1 MKTGIMFLFIGY
13 SKWYHML
20 PGQILI
26 VCSFLSREYWKMICR
41 HWIIVRLQLNV
52 IMIYW
57 KWLTN
62 KHTLILEYTPLIKC
76 VPQFNRLKI
85 CAIRRRA
92 TPHLEITKVYS
103 SLHCVLDPMLRDFI
117 PFHRVPLR
125 DFQTTRKP
133 VRNKKKEAIIDT
145 LYDYIIECTLT
156 TVELIRVVSTVI
168 LVITS
173 ECDRIAHRSIG
184 TLKPSCK

>member
-1 MKTGIMFLFIGY
+1 MPFMLFGP
-13 SKWYHML
+13 L
-20 PGQILI
+20 LI
-26 VCSFLSREYWKMICR
+26 VCSFLSREYWKMIRR
-41 HWIIVRLQLNV
+41 HWKQHNV
-52 IMIYW
+52 IMPYW

-62 KHTLILEYTPLIKC
+62 EHTLILEYTPLVKC
-76 VPQFNRLKI
+76 VPQFNRLKMS
-85 CAIRRRA
+85 AIRRRTA
-92 TPHLEITKVYS
+92 PNLEITNAIKLTNGGVQFVAPKVDS
-103 SLHCVLDPMLRDFI
+103 SLHCISDRILRDFI

-173 ECDRIAHRSIG
+173 ECDGIAHRSIG